1 MARSQPGRF
10 WWFVFCV
17 WQRGGA
23 EPMREQEAQAPRVC
37 GVDAVDP
44 VERFA
49 LPKSGGALG
58 QYMRSGVGRRLRF
71 LQRML
76 YLSGDWCD
84 DVAELE
90 YTVNVTVSGERA
102 TVSVLDLWCEV
113 ELRVCESHGMSELGL
128 GAEDVRS
135 AVIGMLGV
143 SREEFDEALEL
154 QGFGENGGNVLIRGR
169 MMAAKKEMKNNKP
182 RYEKRALKLRRSNMC
197 DVCGGVGS
205 AGRAAA
211 TYTVKV
217 SVKGREMKLRVCK
230 RPCTEE
236 ANPVVDVLGESVRI
250 CRDLRMHKAVGIVM
264 VGGSLALSMGVSPPY
279 PPRENP
285 ERSIDLPPW
294 G

>member
-102 TVSVLDLWCEV
+102 TVSVLDLGCEV

-182 RYEKRALKLRRSNMC
+182 RYEKRALKLRRSKMC
-197 DVCGGVGS
+197 DVCGG
-205 AGRAAA
+205 AAA

>member
-1 MARSQPGRF
+1 MC
-10 WWFVFCV
+10 FV
-17 WQRGGA
+17 WGQRGGA
-23 EPMREQEAQAPRVC
+23 EPMREQAQAPQAPRVC

-76 YLSGDWCD
+76 YLSGDWCA

-143 SREEFDEALEL
+143 SREEFDSALEL
-154 QGFGENGGNVLIRGR
+154 HGFGKNGANVLIKEGLLESG
-169 MMAAKKEMKNNKP
+169 KEMKNNKP
-182 RYEKRALKLRRSNMC
+182 RYTRRTLSLRRCAMC
-197 DVCGGVGS
+197 DLCGRVNLET
-205 AGRAAA
+205 A
-211 TYTVKV
+211 YTVKV
-217 SVKGREMKLRVCK
+217 EDAPASWPCAKKLGLKVCG
-230 RPCTEE
+230 TESCSGT
-236 ANPVVDVLGESVRI
+236 ADVLWVRGEYVSI
-250 CRDLRMHKAVGIVM
+250 DKDSHGHKATGTVM
-264 VGGSLALSMGVSPPY
+264 GRAPAMPPT
-279 PPRENP
+279 
-285 ERSIDLPPW
+285 
-294 G
+294 